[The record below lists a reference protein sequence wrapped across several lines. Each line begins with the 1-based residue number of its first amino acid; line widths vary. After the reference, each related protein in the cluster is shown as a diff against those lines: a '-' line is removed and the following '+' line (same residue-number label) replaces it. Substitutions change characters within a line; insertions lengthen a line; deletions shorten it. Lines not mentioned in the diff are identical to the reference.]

1 MKHVFRAVLVVS
13 CVSTLAFAQEEEVE
27 LGGAIQVGPSG
38 AAVVLPGVSANVAV
52 TPGVGVSANVG
63 VGTSVQVRARAQQ
76 TGVVVQTAPVVVREQ
91 VVVQQPVVV
100 QERVVVQPVV
110 QQRVVQQVVVARDCG
125 TGPSDPGCVMQ
136 KNGRF
141 PIDGAAFAG
150 VLQTLR
156 AQRNSIVRE
165 EMAKKMLTRH
175 LLTAAQLG
183 LVMDAFA
190 DHEITLLEVA
200 SALAPNVVNPQH
212 ALGHSTKFHNSISAE
227 EYVEVISAQSPG
239 Y

>member
-13 CVSTLAFAQEEEVE
+13 CVSTMAFAQEEEVE
-27 LGGAIQVGPSG
+27 LGAAVQVGPSG
-38 AAVVLPGVSANVAV
+38 AAVVMPGVSANVAV

-63 VGTSVQVRARAQQ
+63 VGSAVQVRARAQ

-91 VVVQQPVVV
+91 VVVQQPVIV

-136 KNGRF
+136 KNGRY

-156 AQRNSIVRE
+156 TQRNSIVRE

-175 LLTAAQLG
+175 MLTAAQLG
-183 LVMDAFA
+183 LVMDTFA

-227 EYVEVISAQSPG
+227 EYVEVLSAQAPG